1 MRRIMTALLLLV
13 AAGLPT
19 ATAAPWPDGIAVLQ
33 LGDVDHALRER
44 TIVISGIVRNA
55 GRVPV
60 RSLVIDAAG
69 YSPIGDLAAFGAD
82 GIPWALLPGVA
93 ERFQIFLPLGSAL
106 ASRYTVTVT
115 GSQPAQTRPASVTRV
130 IFPAF
135 YRPLVLPRVHVKV
148 ELEPFALLF
157 TAAVDDV
164 PVTAVHVTVNVLV
177 QEETNVAFRV
187 LTVEVPV
194 GRPLRL
200 RLAPLIVQVV
210 AVTVTDVVFA
220 PSWTSP

>member
-1 MRRIMTALLLLV
+1 MRRTIIALLLLV
-13 AAGLPT
+13 AAGLPA
-19 ATAAPWPDGIAVLQ
+19 ATAAPRPDGTAVLQ

-44 TIVISGIVRNA
+44 TLVISGIVRND

-60 RSLVIDAAG
+60 RALVIDAAA
-69 YSPIGDLAAFGAD
+69 YAPVGDLAAFGGD

-115 GSQPAQTRPASVTRV
+115 GSQPAQARLASVTRV

-135 YRPLVLPRVHVKV
+135 YRPLVLPRVRVKV
-148 ELEPFALLF
+148 EREPFALLF

-164 PVTAVHVTVNVLV
+164 PVTALHVTVNVLV
-177 QEETNVAFRV
+177 QKETHIAFRA

-200 RLAPLIVQVV
+200 HLAPLIVRVV
-210 AVTVTDVVFA
+210 CVTVTDVVFA